1 MNFFRQV
8 KDSFTNFDAYREISE
23 QRGGKTF
30 RYFILLF
37 TLVFLIGGLGF
48 AYNFKAGTAEFATVV
63 REQVPEFNFA
73 NGELI
78 LEGPQPIVFDGDNN
92 STLIIDTTGQVDESA
107 LNEYSEG
114 VFISK
119 EKLVNKQGPK
129 TTEFNFA
136 DFSEISFDKQ
146 KLLGYMP
153 MLKWL
158 LPIMAVFGYIL
169 KMVWVLVTVVIL
181 ALIGL
186 IINSARKGKLEFG
199 NTWNMAI
206 YAFTLPWLLEMVK
219 NLVYPAMPIFWVVKW
234 GIAVFILY
242 KGIEAATKPVITDEA
257 PPAEML

>member
-114 VFISK
+114 VFI
-119 EKLVNKQGPK
+119 PK
-129 TTEFNFA
+129 
-136 DFSEISFDKQ
+136 
-146 KLLGYMP
+146 
-153 MLKWL
+153 
-158 LPIMAVFGYIL
+158 
-169 KMVWVLVTVVIL
+169 
-181 ALIGL
+181 
-186 IINSARKGKLEFG
+186 
-199 NTWNMAI
+199 
-206 YAFTLPWLLEMVK
+206 K
-219 NLVYPAMPIFWVVKW
+219 N
-234 GIAVFILY
+234 
-242 KGIEAATKPVITDEA
+242 
-257 PPAEML
+257 